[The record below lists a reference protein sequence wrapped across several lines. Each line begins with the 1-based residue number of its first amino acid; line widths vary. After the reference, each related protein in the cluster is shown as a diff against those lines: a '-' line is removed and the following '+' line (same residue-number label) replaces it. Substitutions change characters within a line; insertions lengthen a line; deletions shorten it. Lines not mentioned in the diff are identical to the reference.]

1 MGQHNQDTEHHIV
14 SNTKLADKKSNPFTQ
29 KVKRG
34 SLVVATLP
42 LRLVMP
48 RGVGYRT
55 RGFKKKD
62 ETEVCPKCLSANLE
76 FKNEAWGCPSCNFR
90 VTANTDDIDAL
101 RQYIRV
107 NGHKLN
113 RQLDN
118 DAVHSIIMKR
128 VFAAR
133 VVALMAWMVFIVDM
147 LFLIQGHFLLFI
159 ATLSLLVFLLLI
171 VASYGYRAWQ
181 LATGNLY
188 PVDGKAQFKQYALNN
203 LWIKNPLT
211 N

>member
-1 MGQHNQDTEHHIV
+1 
-14 SNTKLADKKSNPFTQ
+14 
-29 KVKRG
+29 
-34 SLVVATLP
+34 
-42 LRLVMP
+42 
-48 RGVGYRT
+48 
-55 RGFKKKD
+55 
-62 ETEVCPKCLSANLE
+62 
-76 FKNEAWGCPSCNFR
+76 
-90 VTANTDDIDAL
+90 TDDIDAL

-171 VASYGYRAWQ
+171 VAS
-181 LATGNLY
+181 
-188 PVDGKAQFKQYALNN
+188 
-203 LWIKNPLT
+203 
-211 N
+211 